1 MSELRIPVRVKAA
14 VDGDEWSVDD
24 LWAIMDEDG
33 NLREDFAPHTIV
45 VDSDHALY
53 VEFGTGP
60 AQKGRR
66 ASGKNV
72 YASIYEWVEGKLG
85 IKDPAKRRQAAH
97 NIYHSI
103 MENGIPPQPFLRPA
117 LQNVLV
123 RIGNDYFSD
132 GGTIRG
138 LAEMIASE
146 MVRLLQDHN
155 TVYMGE
161 LRDSIRVVA
170 GSVEEDDE
178 QSRIPKEVWNRD
190 DVGYDGKRKAR
201 YYR

>member
-1 MSELRIPVRVKAA
+1 M
-14 VDGDEWSVDD
+14 
-24 LWAIMDEDG
+24 
-33 NLREDFAPHTIV
+33 
-45 VDSDHALY
+45 
-53 VEFGTGP
+53 
-60 AQKGRR
+60 
-66 ASGKNV
+66 
-72 YASIYEWVEGKLG
+72 
-85 IKDPAKRRQAAH
+85 
-97 NIYHSI
+97 
-103 MENGIPPQPFLRPA
+103 
-117 LQNVLV
+117 LV